1 MGESGFVFHMYLK
14 VNTRG
19 YVIDYE
25 TSVSRINSRFQS
37 YVMVLKREGFEM
49 NGYYQKPPNANNEE
63 TRVKLLQKND
73 DP

>member
-1 MGESGFVFHMYLK
+1 M
-14 VNTRG
+14 
-19 YVIDYE
+19 I
-25 TSVSRINSRFQS
+25 
-37 YVMVLKREGFEM
+37 LKREGFEM